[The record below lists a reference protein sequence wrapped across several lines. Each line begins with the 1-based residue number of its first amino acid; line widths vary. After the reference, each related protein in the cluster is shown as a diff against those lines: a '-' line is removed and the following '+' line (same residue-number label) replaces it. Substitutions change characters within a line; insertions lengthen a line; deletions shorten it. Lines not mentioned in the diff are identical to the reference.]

1 MIRVTY
7 CRKDHCL
14 IVEGHALSG
23 EVGHDLVCAAASMLT
38 YTLGAFIENVRDAG
52 RMATDTKIQ
61 LTEGYAELS
70 CTVKPS
76 YDCTIALV
84 FDAMCAGFDMLA
96 KTYPENVK
104 YEIINYMRDRKE
116 KQD

>member
-14 IVEGHALSG
+14 TVSGHALSG
-23 EVGHDLVCAAASMLT
+23 EKGHDLVCAAASMLT
-38 YTLGAFIENVRDAG
+38 YTLAAFIEKIKDTG
-52 RMATDTKIQ
+52 RMATNTKIQ
-61 LTEGYAELS
+61 LTEGYAEMS

-96 KTYPENVK
+96 QTYPDNVK

-116 KQD
+116 KDD

>member
-23 EVGHDLVCAAASMLT
+23 DPGHDLVCAAASMLA
-38 YTLGAFIENVRDAG
+38 YTLAAFIENINNSG

-70 CTVKPS
+70 CTVKRA
-76 YDCTIALV
+76 YDCTVALV
-84 FDAMCAGFDMLA
+84 FDAICAGFDILA
-96 KTYPENVK
+96 QKYPENVK
-104 YEIINYMRDRKE
+104 YEICFYMRDRKE
-116 KQD
+116 KDD